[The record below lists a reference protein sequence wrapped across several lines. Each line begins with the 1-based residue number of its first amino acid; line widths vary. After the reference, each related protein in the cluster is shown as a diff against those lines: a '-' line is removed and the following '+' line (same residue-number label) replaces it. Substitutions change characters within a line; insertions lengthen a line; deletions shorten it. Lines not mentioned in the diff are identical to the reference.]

1 MAVTRIGRAMSALL
15 VLFCNQCY
23 GVEVQESVK
32 QSIDYVRNMQVECTL
47 DHGYRCIEVQEDD
60 FLGVDADRN
69 MVPGPYLKAWN
80 VCYEDFQSIPEL
92 TPEQK
97 ELWHYKIGFT
107 ENETHFIVLFQG
119 LLLPEIVDG
128 KPAGTIRATF
138 GLSTKYWVDKNTL
151 RISKRLFLK

>member
-1 MAVTRIGRAMSALL
+1 MSVTKIGRTVSALL
-15 VLFCNQCY
+15 ALLFNQCY

-60 FLGVDADRN
+60 FLGEDADRN
-69 MVPGPYLKAWN
+69 MVPGPYLKAWYL
-80 VCYEDFQSIPEL
+80 CYEDFLSIPEL
-92 TPEQK
+92 TDEQK
-97 ELWHYKIGFT
+97 ELKHYKMGFT

-128 KPAGTIRATF
+128 KPVGTIRATF
-138 GLSTKYWVDKNTL
+138 GLSTKYWVDKKTL
-151 RISKRLFLK
+151 NISKRLFLR